1 MVARAL
7 VMATLLAGCN
17 KSART
22 ACAPG
27 TPSKVEL
34 RDGSGQ
40 LQLAVKPTPEP
51 GKLDLCDGAGK
62 RTGRIE
68 SEPQAI
74 SYFDAAGVLQLKLH
88 GDAKT
93 DAEGESVKGAK
104 LRLHVNGEEI
114 RILKPDGIPIGS
126 VVTKDTGT
134 TIYDPASRPVAVVEK
149 RDADQTIRGP
159 DGVTKSYV
167 VPSASPGAAAAFGL
181 DGLSPEERATLY
193 LFWNK

>member
-7 VMATLLAGCN
+7 VIASLLAGCN

-40 LQLAVKPTPEP
+40 LTLAVKPAPEP
-51 GKLDLCDGAGK
+51 GQFDLCDGAGK
-62 RTGRIE
+62 RIGRIE
-68 SEPQAI
+68 SEPQAV
-74 SYFDAAGVLQLKLH
+74 SYFDGAGVLQLKVH
-88 GDAKT
+88 GESKT
-93 DAEGESVKGAK
+93 DADGVSAKGAK
-104 LRLHVNGEEI
+104 LRIHVNGEET
-114 RILKPDGIPIGS
+114 RVLKPDGIPIGS
-126 VVTKDTGT
+126 VVTKDAGA
-134 TIYDPASRPVAVVEK
+134 TIYDPASRPTALVEK
-149 RDADQTIRGP
+149 RYADYTIRGP

-167 VPSASPGAAAAFGL
+167 VPSASAGAAAAFGL
-181 DGLSPEERATLY
+181 DGLPPEERATLY